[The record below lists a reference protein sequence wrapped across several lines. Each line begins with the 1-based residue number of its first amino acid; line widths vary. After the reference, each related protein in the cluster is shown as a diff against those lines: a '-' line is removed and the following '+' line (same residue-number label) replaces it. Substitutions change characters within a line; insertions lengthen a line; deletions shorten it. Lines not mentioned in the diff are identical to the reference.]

1 MGRRSPGEARPAA
14 FALSGAAA
22 LVSVLVL
29 TGCGRSEDTVA
40 QTPAAITIDE
50 FCTRCIEVLRCTTAA
65 TEAVSGE
72 SDVAGQRQTR
82 VYVLNEKSTGAQMA
96 TIFDYLRR
104 PFGAKTED
112 RRPLE
117 AYLLEGSVPVSHEA
131 ALTATLMLEQRQ
143 LKLHDG
149 SIDLVSGAW
158 LALDGRSLGTC
169 EHLPSAQGRSF
180 ARDLASKPQSART
193 Q

>member
-1 MGRRSPGEARPAA
+1 MRRRSAGEARPVT

-22 LVSVLVL
+22 IVSVLVL

-40 QTPAAITIDE
+40 RTPAAITIDE
-50 FCTRCIEVLRCTTAA
+50 YCTRCIEVLRCT
-65 TEAVSGE
+65 AVSAAASSE
-72 SDVAGQRQTR
+72 SEAAQQRSTR
-82 VYVLNEKSTGAQMA
+82 VYVLNEKSAGAQMA

-117 AYLLEGSVPVSHEA
+117 AYLLEESVPVSHEA
-131 ALTATLMLEQRQ
+131 ALTATLMLKQRQ
-143 LKLHDG
+143 LKLHDA

-193 Q
+193 QR